1 MIKEYYDKYFNK
13 YKYHVM
19 GGILVLVCSYL
30 FKKYIIKDKL
40 FDGSSDKDSIVPE
53 IKKKEEPHK
62 KNNQE
67 DLIMISKIFKKEMGN
82 SMKTLISFAK
92 SEIER
97 FENKKYTEFSK
108 ELFRKDVIKRNLLI
122 DTITLPDPNKDTSN
136 YKINIGGENYPDKFK
151 NVIGFRLINA
161 LIPNTYL
168 RVNSNNNEILVEYNN
183 GSSNGPT
190 TITIDEGAYTFESLG
205 DYLMILLRHHI
216 PNIVITSDINT
227 YKYSVSGLSG
237 NEYIRFLWE
246 TSANS
251 AYKLFGALKKDE
263 PSINESIYGPDGK
276 YTFKN
281 SADQSIHFVDIVID
295 EIPNIAC
302 KVNSK
307 GKNIIDRI
315 PLSYPTGSL
324 SFYRPPEGD
333 LQTKNYFYPMDLS
346 TISIKLYDDF
356 GKLYENSN
364 ADHYLEFE
372 VTILENDSLV

>member
-13 YKYHVM
+13 YKYHVI
-19 GGILVLVCSYL
+19 GGILLLVSSYL
-30 FKKYIIKDKL
+30 FKKYIVKDKL
-40 FDGSSDKDSIVPE
+40 FEDSSDKNSIVPE
-53 IKKKEEPHK
+53 IKKEDPLK

-122 DTITLPDPNKDTSN
+122 DTITLPDPEKDTSN
-136 YKINIGGENYPDKFK
+136 YKINIGSENYPDKFK

-168 RVNSNNNEILVEYNN
+168 RVNSNNNEIHIEYNDGTSN
-183 GSSNGPT
+183 GST

-205 DYLMILLRHHI
+205 DYLMILLRNII

-237 NEYIRFLWE
+237 NESITFLWE

-251 AYKLFGALKKDE
+251 AYKLFGALKKD
-263 PSINESIYGPDGK
+263 GPLIDQNSFTNGK
-276 YTFKN
+276 YTFEN

-302 KVNSK
+302 KMNSK

-346 TISIKLYDDF
+346 TLSIKLYDDF

>member
-13 YKYHVM
+13 YKYHFI

-40 FDGSSDKDSIVPE
+40 FDGSPDKNYIVPE
-53 IKKKEEPHK
+53 IKKEEEPPI

-108 ELFRKDVIKRNLLI
+108 ELFRKDIIKRNLLI
-122 DTITLPDPNKDTSN
+122 DTITLPDPDKDTSN
-136 YKINIGGENYPDKFK
+136 YKINIGSENYPDKFK

-168 RVNSNNNEILVEYNN
+168 RVNSNNNEIHIEYNDGTSS
-183 GSSNGPT
+183 GST
-190 TITIDEGAYTFESLG
+190 FIEMDEGAYTFESLG
-205 DYLMILLRHHI
+205 DYLMIKLRNYI

-237 NEYIRFLWE
+237 NESIKFLWE
-246 TSANS
+246 KSANS
-251 AYKLFGALKKDE
+251 AYKLFGALKKDGPLID
-263 PSINESIYGPDGK
+263 PSSFTDGK
-276 YTFKN
+276 YTFEN

-302 KVNSK
+302 KMNSK

-324 SFYRPPEGD
+324 SFYRSPEGD

-346 TISIKLYDDF
+346 TLNIKLYDDF

>member
-13 YKYHVM
+13 YKYHVI
-19 GGILVLVCSYL
+19 GGILLLVSSYL
-30 FKKYIIKDKL
+30 FKKYIVKDKL
-40 FDGSSDKDSIVPE
+40 FEDSSDKNSIVPE
-53 IKKKEEPHK
+53 IKKEDPLK

-108 ELFRKDVIKRNLLI
+108 ELFRKDIIKRNLLI
-122 DTITLPDPNKDTSN
+122 DTITLPDPDKDTSN
-136 YKINIGGENYPDKFK
+136 YKINIGSENYPDKFK

-168 RVNSNNNEILVEYNN
+168 RVNSNNNEIHIEYNN
-183 GSSNGPT
+183 GTNGSTITT
-190 TITIDEGAYTFESLG
+190 TITIPEGAYTFESLG
-205 DYLMILLRHHI
+205 DYLMINLRNYI

-237 NEYIRFLWE
+237 NESIKFLWE
-246 TSANS
+246 KSANS
-251 AYKLFGALKKDE
+251 AYKLFGALKKDG
-263 PSINESIYGPDGK
+263 PLINGK
-276 YTFKN
+276 YTFEN

-302 KVNSK
+302 KMNSK

>member
-13 YKYHVM
+13 YKYHAI
-19 GGILVLVCSYL
+19 GGILLLISSYL

-40 FDGSSDKDSIVPE
+40 FEDSSDKSSIVPE
-53 IKKKEEPHK
+53 IKKEEPHK

-122 DTITLPDPNKDTSN
+122 DTITLPDPDKDTSN
-136 YKINIGGENYPDKFK
+136 YKINIGSENYPDKFK

-168 RVNSNNNEILVEYNN
+168 RVNSNNNEIHIEYNN
-183 GSSNGPT
+183 GTNGST

-227 YKYSVSGLSG
+227 YKYSISGLSG
-237 NEYIRFLWE
+237 NESIKFLWE

-251 AYKLFGALKKDE
+251 AYKLFGALKKDG
-263 PSINESIYGPDGK
+263 PLINGK
-276 YTFKN
+276 YTFEN

-302 KVNSK
+302 KMNSK

-356 GKLYENSN
+356 GKSYENSN